1 MGFVL
6 TCFRRLSFVSGK
18 ILTFFYGEK
27 ARLHIVAE
35 LIPFPV
41 TLHENVSK
49 PPKKKS
55 YFLLKGPIPSCQL
68 FGRLLVAHLLQES
81 GGSYTET
88 HVSFT

>member
-49 PPKKKS
+49 PPKKKVIF
-55 YFLLKGPIPSCQL
+55 Y
-68 FGRLLVAHLLQES
+68 
-81 GGSYTET
+81 
-88 HVSFT
+88 